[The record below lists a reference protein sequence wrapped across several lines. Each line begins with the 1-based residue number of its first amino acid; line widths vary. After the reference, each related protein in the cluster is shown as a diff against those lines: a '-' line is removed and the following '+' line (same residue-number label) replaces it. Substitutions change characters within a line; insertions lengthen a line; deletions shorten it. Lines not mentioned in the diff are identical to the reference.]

1 MAKHTIRD
9 VAKLA
14 GVSISTVSRILN
26 NHERVRNISE
36 SIRSHVLSCARELD
50 YVPNANA
57 RRVFAHRSWI
67 VGLLIPSYHQMRKHI
82 FEDGHLCRLLSGLE
96 DGLSMGPYRL
106 LLLFNDER
114 FRTQREYVSLLQS
127 QTIDGLL
134 VWGAQPSE
142 SYWLETLGQPLPLL
156 FLVTVPGTLEQ
167 GWRYIVNDTQAS
179 TRAAFESLLAKGH
192 RRLLY
197 LHVTSAAVVFI
208 EQQMMAVLPELRR
221 EHPEAVIEEQTARED
236 SSQPLDMEI
245 FGTPEAPTAIVTY
258 NHNLA
263 DLVIRQLQAEGLRV
277 PQDVEVLSG
286 YSYSK
291 GSLCLPRVVVDDF
304 AIGRQAAQDI
314 QQLIDQPEL
323 MVQRRYPATLKP
335 RETV

>member
-1 MAKHTIRD
+1 MGKSTIRD

-36 SIRSHVLSCARELD
+36 EVRSHVLSCARELD

-67 VGLLIPSYHQMRKHI
+67 VGLLIPSYHRMRQHI

-96 DGLSMGPYRL
+96 EGLSEGPYRL

-114 FRTQREYVSLLQS
+114 FRACREYVSLLQS
-127 QTIDGLL
+127 QAIDGLL
-134 VWGAQPSE
+134 VWGAQPHE
-142 SYWLETLGQPLPLL
+142 TYWSETLAQRLPLL
-156 FLVTVPGTLEQ
+156 FLVTVPGALEQ
-167 GWRYIVNDTQAS
+167 GWRYIVSDTPTS
-179 TRAAFESLLAKGH
+179 IRAAIESLLAQGH
-192 RRLLY
+192 RRLLF
-197 LHVTSAAVVFI
+197 LHPAPSQAVFV
-208 EQQMMAVLPELRR
+208 EQQMTAALPALRR
-221 EHPEAVIEEQTARED
+221 EHPEAVIEEWTARD
-236 SSQPLDMEI
+236 DKLQPLELEL
-245 FGTPEAPTAIVTY
+245 FGRPESPTALVAY
-258 NHNLA
+258 NYSLA
-263 DLVIRQLQAEGLRV
+263 RHASRQLLAAGLRL
-277 PQDVEVLSG
+277 PQDIEVLSG

-291 GSLCLPRVVVDDF
+291 GPRLLPQVVVDDF

-314 QQLIDQPEL
+314 QQLIEQPEL
-323 MVQRRYPATLKP
+323 TVGRRLPATLLP